1 MAGRQGSYSSRQYGY
16 SRQTGSGNR
25 SVSSHSRYSGRGG
38 QAYVEGSAARAYDVE
53 PLRRE
58 QERKRREEEYQRR
71 ERERRN
77 PYSERLNFRS
87 TPCICVVLIMA
98 VAAVFYLCFSY
109 VQTQNQL
116 HEQRQQ
122 VVAIQSDIAQMKE
135 DNEQEYQTVVDSVDL
150 ADVYRKATQEL
161 GMVRAKKDQVY
172 TYQNKKS
179 DMVKQYGEIPE
190 QSNFCI
196 RYMRNSRTWRHG

>member
-16 SRQTGSGNR
+16 SRQTGSGSR

-38 QAYVEGSAARAYDVE
+38 QAYVEGSAARVYDVE

-77 PYSERLNFRS
+77 PYSRTVELPGVHRASVLF
-87 TPCICVVLIMA
+87 LIMA
-98 VAAVFYLCFSY
+98 VAAVFYVCFSY

-179 DMVKQYGEIPE
+179 DMVKQYGEIPDAK
-190 QSNFCI
+190 
-196 RYMRNSRTWRHG
+196 

>member
-16 SRQTGSGNR
+16 SRQTGSGSR
-25 SVSSHSRYSGRGG
+25 TVSSHSRYSGRGG
-38 QAYVEGSAARAYDVE
+38 QAYVEGSAARVYDVE

-77 PYSERLNFRS
+77 PYSRTVELPGVHRASVLF
-87 TPCICVVLIMA
+87 LIMA
-98 VAAVFYLCFSY
+98 VAAVFYVCFSY
-109 VQTQNQL
+109 VQTQ
-116 HEQRQQ
+116 
-122 VVAIQSDIAQMKE
+122 KE

-179 DMVKQYGEIPE
+179 DMVKQYGEIPDAK
-190 QSNFCI
+190 
-196 RYMRNSRTWRHG
+196 

>member
-1 MAGRQGSYSSRQYGY
+1 
-16 SRQTGSGNR
+16 
-25 SVSSHSRYSGRGG
+25 
-38 QAYVEGSAARAYDVE
+38 
-53 PLRRE
+53 
-58 QERKRREEEYQRR
+58 
-71 ERERRN
+71 
-77 PYSERLNFRS
+77 
-87 TPCICVVLIMA
+87 MA
-98 VAAVFYLCFSY
+98 VAAVFYVCFSY
-109 VQTQNQL
+109 IQTQNQL

-179 DMVKQYGEIPE
+179 DMVKQYGEIPDAK
-190 QSNFCI
+190 
-196 RYMRNSRTWRHG
+196 

>member
-58 QERKRREEEYQRR
+58 QERKRR
-71 ERERRN
+71 N
-77 PYSERLNFRS
+77 PYSRTVELPGVHRASVLF
-87 TPCICVVLIMA
+87 LIMA

-179 DMVKQYGEIPE
+179 DMVKQYGEIPDAK
-190 QSNFCI
+190 
-196 RYMRNSRTWRHG
+196 

>member
-16 SRQTGSGNR
+16 SRQTGSGSR

-77 PYSERLNFRS
+77 PYSRTVELPGVHRASVLF
-87 TPCICVVLIMA
+87 LIMA
-98 VAAVFYLCFSY
+98 VAAVFYVCFSY

-150 ADVYRKATQEL
+150 AMFIARRHRNLAWFAPK
-161 GMVRAKKDQVY
+161 R
-172 TYQNKKS
+172 
-179 DMVKQYGEIPE
+179 
-190 QSNFCI
+190 I
-196 RYMRNSRTWRHG
+196 RYIPIRTKRVIW

>member
-1 MAGRQGSYSSRQYGY
+1 MKRNIS
-16 SRQTGSGNR
+16 
-25 SVSSHSRYSGRGG
+25 
-38 QAYVEGSAARAYDVE
+38 EESA
-53 PLRRE
+53 
-58 QERKRREEEYQRR
+58 KEEIRIA
-71 ERERRN
+71 
-77 PYSERLNFRS
+77 ERLNFREY
-87 TPCICVVLIMA
+87 TVHLCCFLIMA
-98 VAAVFYLCFSY
+98 VAAVFYVCFSY

-172 TYQNKKS
+172 TYQNKK
-179 DMVKQYGEIPE
+179 E
-190 QSNFCI
+190 
-196 RYMRNSRTWRHG
+196 

>member
-1 MAGRQGSYSSRQYGY
+1 MQSYVYLSIYKKGAKEWQADKEVIDSRQYGY

-77 PYSERLNFRS
+77 PYSRTVELPGVHRASVLF
-87 TPCICVVLIMA
+87 LIMA

-122 VVAIQSDIAQMKE
+122 VRSDP
-135 DNEQEYQTVVDSVDL
+135 V
-150 ADVYRKATQEL
+150 
-161 GMVRAKKDQVY
+161 
-172 TYQNKKS
+172 
-179 DMVKQYGEIPE
+179 
-190 QSNFCI
+190 
-196 RYMRNSRTWRHG
+196 

>member
-77 PYSERLNFRS
+77 PYSRTVELPGVHRASVLF
-87 TPCICVVLIMA
+87 LIMA

-150 ADVYRKATQEL
+150 ADVYRKATTGTWHGSRQKGSGIYL
-161 GMVRAKKDQVY
+161 
-172 TYQNKKS
+172 S
-179 DMVKQYGEIPE
+179 E
-190 QSNFCI
+190 QKE
-196 RYMRNSRTWRHG
+196 